1 MLTRYLPTGKRF
13 STLPQTFMIM
23 SVDPGSKNFGFR
35 IEKRS
40 KNKIETIV
48 MELLDIREDNM
59 HQMIMAV
66 TNMLDKLFWLLSL
79 CHLFVIEGQISKLNP
94 SMTILSQHLFTYLIL
109 RLEKSALDPIIYNI
123 HSQCVKRYFKIPKGM
138 GKAVKEPIKEIAVKI
153 LEKGQDKKGQEKY
166 NKMKEAYLEHFADT
180 IVMAEAV
187 CSIEGYVTIL

>member
-79 CHLFVIEGQISKLNP
+79 CHLFVIEG
-94 SMTILSQHLFTYLIL
+94 
-109 RLEKSALDPIIYNI
+109 
-123 HSQCVKRYFKIPKGM
+123 
-138 GKAVKEPIKEIAVKI
+138 
-153 LEKGQDKKGQEKY
+153 
-166 NKMKEAYLEHFADT
+166 
-180 IVMAEAV
+180 
-187 CSIEGYVTIL
+187 